1 MGRIETEVCATC
13 GGRVEKLRVRRSD
26 VQPLGSRMLAAVKY
40 PLTRSV
46 GVSLLALA
54 AFQALLSY
62 GSFGPPHAMAL
73 MALVSAGAFWAYFFL
88 IVTSTASGSA
98 KLGVPDFRDIREDLA
113 MPAWKGLAAGSWVWG
128 PALAYLLATRGF
140 SLEVLE
146 ALSSPDDPVLW
157 VIAALGAAYVPMALM
172 AAATESGILDVINPV
187 RNAVCIYRMGREYWL
202 AVGALGLLLRRPHPG
217 AAVHRTP
224 VVQATHSVRL
234 PGTGH
239 RRRALLP
246 LRDWPGPGH
255 AALPS
260 RRGARLG

>member
-202 AVGALGLLLRRPHPG
+202 AVGALGLLL
-217 AAVHRTP
+217 AAHTL
-224 VVQATHSVRL
+224 VQLFIAPQLFKLPIPYVCRVLATAA
-234 PGTGH
+234 
-239 RRRALLP
+239 RALLP